1 FPLDSGSHSDEWE
14 DIDDIDDDDAIDVNE
29 NLIDAASN
37 LISDED
43 EEGDDDD
50 SNQNNDTSR
59 DDSSSDEFESNSDD
73 DISFSS
79 LIIHDNKTSSIDHY
93 ELLTSI
99 FHLMKKIRAAI
110 KFIRNHNIT
119 NEYVLKQIKAKKN
132 AQNIGGQK
140 IGGLV
145 LDMMIRWN
153 SSCLLLDRLVMHKD
167 IVKNIFS
174 FPNNLNELAEKEKKK
189 LHELT
194 IKQNEWDM
202 LVNLQQVLEPF
213 SVSTTILS
221 GQHYPT
227 IASSFHIWRLLL
239 RFLNTTSDDEPT
251 IVALKESLRFQFN
264 LYCNSKLPPGQL
276 EIMQIAAFLDPVIY
290 KLLTDDDRK
299 SAKKVIFKK
308 LKNVA
313 ASSIIIPSF
322 STQRTTANTS
332 ISNPL
337 QKLAMICGQAVPV
350 ATTTVSTRSMT
361 LDEEISGYIEATQSD
376 VNFQE
381 FWVSHEKS
389 FPRLSRLVRRIN
401 IIPATSVASEAL
413 FSTASFLNR
422 KHRSALSSRT
432 LRYLLILK
440 NRHLLDKL
448 EQKY

>member
-1 FPLDSGSHSDEWE
+1 FPLDSGSHSDECE
-14 DIDDIDDDDAIDVNE
+14 DIDDIDDDYAINVNE
-29 NLIDAASN
+29 NLIDAASD

-79 LIIHDNKTSSIDHY
+79 LTIHDNKSSSIDHY

-145 LDMMIRWN
+145 LDMMIPWN

-174 FPNNLNELAEKEKKK
+174 FPNNLNELTEKEKKK

-213 SVSTTILS
+213 SVSTTILP

-227 IASSFHIWRLLL
+227 IASSFYIWRLLL
-239 RFLNTTSDDEPT
+239 RFLNTTSNDEPT

-276 EIMQIAAFLDPVIY
+276 EIMQ
-290 KLLTDDDRK
+290 
-299 SAKKVIFKK
+299 
-308 LKNVA
+308 NVA

-322 STQRTTANTS
+322 STQRTTANII

-337 QKLAMICGQAVPV
+337 QKLAMICGQAVLV